1 MYAVIVAR
9 SIRSADGVHSSWGAA
24 AVVTAESI
32 VPGRMLGAAS
42 ERQHS
47 HPPATA
53 EALADIVLPDHEGNE
68 VRLGDLW
75 SERPAALVWL
85 RHYG

>member
-1 MYAVIVAR
+1 
-9 SIRSADGVHSSWGAA
+9 
-24 AVVTAESI
+24 
-32 VPGRMLGAAS
+32 MLGTAS
-42 ERQHS
+42 NRQQP
-47 HPPATA
+47 HPPRRAD
-53 EALADIVLPDHEGNE
+53 ALAELVLPDQDGNE

>member
-1 MYAVIVAR
+1 
-9 SIRSADGVHSSWGAA
+9 
-24 AVVTAESI
+24 
-32 VPGRMLGAAS
+32 MLEAAS
-42 ERQHS
+42 DRQHVD
-47 HPPATA
+47 PPATA
-53 EALADIVLPDHEGNE
+53 DSLADLVLPDQDGNE